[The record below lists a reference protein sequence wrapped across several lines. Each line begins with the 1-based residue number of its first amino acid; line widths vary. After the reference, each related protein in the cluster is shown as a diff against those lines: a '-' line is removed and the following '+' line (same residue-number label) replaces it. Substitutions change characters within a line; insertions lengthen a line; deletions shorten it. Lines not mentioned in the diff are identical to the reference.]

1 MNGYATIGIKDIKK
15 AFQLYDNYQDKVIVK
30 EGRVIAEHNMA
41 LRLEPFMFIL
51 VIKGSINIKVD
62 YCPYILTANN
72 FLTIM
77 PTHIIQVVETSPDFD
92 AKILLVTPGFIHLP
106 DSVSPSIAQ
115 FMQIRKHPIMEF
127 TSEETKLLINYI
139 TTIKEKIQ
147 LRNHTM
153 QSVVIMLA
161 LVSFL
166 VEVVNLR
173 QIKNKKPTAL
183 LPTRKDEILNDFLGL
198 LLANCKEKYEV
209 TFYAGKLCITP
220 QYLSVV
226 LKETTGK
233 TANQLIDEARI
244 VESKMLLRS
253 QEYTIQQVA
262 DILCF
267 ADQSVFGKFFR
278 KHTGTSPSEYKKK
291 YLYV

>member
-1 MNGYATIGIKDIKK
+1 MNGYETIGIKDIKRV
-15 AFQLYDNYQDKVIVK
+15 FQLYDNFQDKVIVK
-30 EGRVIAEHNMA
+30 DGKVGAEQNIA

-51 VIKGSINIKVD
+51 VTKGSINIKVD
-62 YCPYILTANN
+62 YCSYTLTTNN

-77 PTHIIQVVETSPDFD
+77 PTHIIQVVETSIDFD
-92 AKILLVTPGFIHLP
+92 SKILLVAPGFIHLP
-106 DSVSPSIAQ
+106 DSLSPSITQ

-127 TSEETKLLINYI
+127 TSEEAMHIVNHI
-139 TTIKEKIQ
+139 TVIKEKIR
-147 LRNHTM
+147 LRNHSL

-166 VEVVNLR
+166 VEVINLR
-173 QIKNKKPTAL
+173 QVKNMKSTAL

-198 LLANCKEKYEV
+198 LLMHCKKKHEV
-209 TFYAGKLCITP
+209 TFYADKLCITP

-226 LKETTGK
+226 LKDTTGK

-244 VESKMLLRS
+244 VESKMFLRS